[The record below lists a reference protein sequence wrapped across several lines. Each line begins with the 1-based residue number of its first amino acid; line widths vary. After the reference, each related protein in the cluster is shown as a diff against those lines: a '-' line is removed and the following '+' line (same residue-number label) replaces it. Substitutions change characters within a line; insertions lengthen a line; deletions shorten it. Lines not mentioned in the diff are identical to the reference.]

1 MGVQTSVGNRFV
13 TFFQK
18 TLGRQNGSG
27 RERSRETKTG
37 KEGNERGRGVEEGER
52 ILLILPLSKLP
63 EKR

>member
-1 MGVQTSVGNRFV
+1 M
-13 TFFQK
+13 K
-18 TLGRQNGSG
+18 
-27 RERSRETKTG
+27 RERQSEGRREMREGGRSVEEGETKRG